1 MGYPTS
7 QSEFDEGVDKMKPE
21 VQKVQDKIDDCSA
34 KTNDV
39 REPSGFWETA
49 GKIGLSALFPIA
61 GVYFAVEEIKYLLA
75 NNDEVREKLEQAASA
90 AADLALEIGKLL
102 SPGNPFI
109 MKVVAD
115 NWDAVNENLT
125 GVLAP
130 LDDGKF
136 RAITTWTDAMGER
149 YSKVPAGQK
158 AALEGLIPHVDSM
171 RTLMRDHADTIIQLW
186 WDIYEEIFDFVTAA
200 IVLASGFIQANPL
213 KWVEIAEQIA
223 ECVAEVLTTV
233 KDLIK
238 LVFDFTMESNGQ
250 IETLK
255 ANSSNVTGTDFGK
268 WPKAI
273 IA

>member
-1 MGYPTS
+1 MPA
-7 QSEFDEGVDKMKPE
+7 QP
-21 VQKVQDKIDDCSA
+21 Q
-34 KTNDV
+34 
-39 REPSGFWETA
+39 
-49 GKIGLSALFPIA
+49 
-61 GVYFAVEEIKYLLA
+61 
-75 NNDEVREKLEQAASA
+75 SA
-90 AADLALEIGKLL
+90 AALRQPA
-102 SPGNPFI
+102 
-109 MKVVAD
+109 VV
-115 NWDAVNENLT
+115 
-125 GVLAP
+125 
-130 LDDGKF
+130 
-136 RAITTWTDAMGER
+136 
-149 YSKVPAGQK
+149 
-158 AALEGLIPHVDSM
+158 ALEGLIPHVDSM